1 MKGKSISLLRVPS
14 FLLDNPLSRFYNN
27 HNNPL
32 AMVHEK
38 KAGEHGMMIDL
49 TGQQIGNYRLLRR
62 LGIGGFA
69 SVYQGQHVR
78 IATQHAAIKILHLS
92 DIDVQ
97 KFQQE
102 AETTAALVHPNIIR
116 LFDFDIADKPPFHE
130 TPFLVMDY
138 APGGS
143 LRTRHPQKAPL
154 PLATVVEYIKVLADA
169 LQFAHDKNIIHRD
182 IKPDNILIGPQ
193 GELRLSDFG
202 IAVLSQTGRTTLNPA
217 YGIGGTAFYM
227 APEQCRGKPEKAS
240 DQYALAI
247 MAYEWLSGTPPFTEG
262 NAINIQFQHTSEPV
276 PSLREKRPSLPATVE
291 QVILTALAKDPRY
304 RYESVLAFAQALEH
318 ACAMSR
324 IAQVEVQVPPPP
336 QITPV
341 PVYVPQPLGTL
352 LFRYTGHSSDVVS
365 VAWSP
370 DGKRIA
376 SASADQ
382 TVQVWNVNGTGQP
395 FTYKGHFGVVCS
407 VVWSPDGRHIA
418 SASHD
423 GTVQVW
429 NVDDSVQP
437 IVYQGHSNWVL
448 SVAGSPS
455 GRRIASASEDGTV
468 QVWDANGTGQPFT
481 YKGHF
486 GAVCSVAWSPDGR
499 HIASASHDGTVQ
511 VWNVDDSV
519 QPIVY
524 QGHSDWVRSVAWSP
538 GGRRI
543 ASASEDGT
551 VQVWNADGSVQPI
564 TYKGHSDVVNSV
576 AWSLNGK
583 CIASASD
590 DKTVQIWNVDGSGQ
604 PITYKGHSDIVN
616 SVAWSPDGERIA
628 SASADRTVQV
638 WSAG

>member
-32 AMVHEK
+32 VIVQKK
-38 KAGEHGMMIDL
+38 KAGEHGMMIDF
-49 TGQQIGNYRLLRR
+49 TGHQVGNYRLLRR

-102 AETTAALVHPNIIR
+102 AETMAALVHPNIIR

-130 TPFLVMDY
+130 PPFLVMDY

-143 LRTRHPQKAPL
+143 LRTRHPRKAPI
-154 PLATVVEYIKVLADA
+154 PLSTVVEYVKVLAGA

-227 APEQCRGKPEKAS
+227 APEQCIGKPEKAS

-262 NAINIQFQHTSEPV
+262 NAINIQFQHTYKPV
-276 PSLREKRPSLPATVE
+276 PPLREKLPTLPQAVE
-291 QVILTALAKDPRY
+291 QVILTALSKDSWQRY
-304 RYESVLAFAQALEH
+304 ASVLAFAQALEH
-318 ACAMSR
+318 ACAMPQ
-324 IAQVEVQVPPPP
+324 AQAEVQRLQPS

-341 PVYVPQPLGTL
+341 QVYVPQPQATL
-352 LFRYTGHSSDVVS
+352 LFRYTGHSEIVMSVAWSPDGRRIASASGDETVQVWNTDGSGRLFIYNGHSDIVWSVAWSPDGKRVAFASADGTVQVWNTDGSGRPFIYNGHSGLVYSVAWSVGGRHIASASGDETVHMWNADGGGRPFIYKGHAGTVKSVAWSPNDKRVASGSSDKTVQVWNADGSGQPFIYKEHFDTVRSVAWSPDGKRIASTSSDKTVQVWNADGKGQSFTYQGHSKGVSSAAWSPDGKRIASASEDGIVQVWDADGRGQLFTYKGHSNWVRS

-376 SASADQ
+376 SAS
-382 TVQVWNVNGTGQP
+382 G
-395 FTYKGHFGVVCS
+395 
-407 VVWSPDGRHIA
+407 
-418 SASHD
+418 
-423 GTVQVW
+423 
-429 NVDDSVQP
+429 
-437 IVYQGHSNWVL
+437 
-448 SVAGSPS
+448 
-455 GRRIASASEDGTV
+455 
-468 QVWDANGTGQPFT
+468 
-481 YKGHF
+481 
-486 GAVCSVAWSPDGR
+486 
-499 HIASASHDGTVQ
+499 
-511 VWNVDDSV
+511 
-519 QPIVY
+519 
-524 QGHSDWVRSVAWSP
+524 
-538 GGRRI
+538 
-543 ASASEDGT
+543 
-551 VQVWNADGSVQPI
+551 
-564 TYKGHSDVVNSV
+564 
-576 AWSLNGK
+576 
-583 CIASASD
+583 
-590 DKTVQIWNVDGSGQ
+590 DK
-604 PITYKGHSDIVN
+604 
-616 SVAWSPDGERIA
+616 
-628 SASADRTVQV
+628 TVQV